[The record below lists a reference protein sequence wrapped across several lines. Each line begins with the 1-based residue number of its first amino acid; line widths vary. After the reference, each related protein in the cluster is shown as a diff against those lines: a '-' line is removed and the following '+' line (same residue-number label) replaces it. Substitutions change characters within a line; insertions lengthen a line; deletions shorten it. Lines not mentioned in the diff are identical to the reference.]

1 MPNSI
6 KNNKKI
12 SIETLISRNYIDYL
26 KAIKFMEQRVEGIIN
41 KKELELI
48 WLLSHPNIY
57 TVGITSN
64 KKDFIQKP
72 TIPVYKTNRG
82 GKITYHGPGQRIVY
96 LMINLNKKKDIR
108 YFIKLLEK
116 ISIETLKEFNVV
128 SESRKDRI
136 GIWVTKLNNRSLAKE
151 KKIGSIGIRIKKW
164 ISYHGISLNVKPNL
178 NYFKY
183 INPCGIKDFESTS
196 LKELGIDVKMEE
208 FDKVLLEKITKYLVF

>member
-6 KNNKKI
+6 NNNKKI

-26 KAIKFMEQRVEGIIN
+26 KAIKFMEQRVEDIIN

-96 LMINLNKKKDIR
+96 LMIDLNKKKDIR

-136 GIWVTKLNNRSLAKE
+136 GIWVTKLNNRSLPKE